1 MKRILDRKYMMFVR
15 NGEHYN
21 LFCALSKNITQEMAK
36 ELKIWDFWKTFVDA
50 LEKENEAYLN
60 SQKYANTVTVKE
72 TKKICHQRYSAL
84 SLQIRANRQ
93 SFVPEIA
100 EAAERVHFAL
110 SPYKGLTTKTHAETI
125 AMMLD
130 LTEKLLTEKYAPDV
144 ETLGLTSE
152 VVELRQSA
160 QRFQTELSTRA
171 NERLARVYRI
181 NMVRIRPVV
190 EAAFADLADLI
201 TASYL
206 TAAYMDRDAERAARV
221 EQIIDRMNAEILRT
235 IETVSRRSAKAKGK
249 TPAETPEE
257 PTLPEAPIEPGTA
270 EGNELDG

>member
-1 MKRILDRKYMMFVR
+1 MMFVR

-21 LFCALSKNITQEMAK
+21 LFYALMKNITQEMAR
-36 ELKIWDFWKTFVDA
+36 ELKIWDFWKTFADA

-72 TKKICHQRYSAL
+72 AKKVCHQRYSAL

-110 SPYKGLTTKTHAETI
+110 SPYKRLTTKNYAETI

-130 LTEKLLTEKYAPDV
+130 LTEKLLTDSYAAHL
-144 ETLGLTSE
+144 ETLGLTSQ
-152 VVELRQSA
+152 VVEMRQAA
-160 QRFQTELSTRA
+160 QQFQTEVSIRA
-171 NERLARVYRI
+171 NERLTRTYRV
-181 NMVRIRPVV
+181 NMVQIRPVV
-190 EAAFADLADLI
+190 EKSFADLADLI

-206 TAAYMDRDAERAARV
+206 TAAYMDRDAEKAARI

-235 IETVSRRSAKAKGK
+235 IETVTRRSARAKGK
-249 TPAETPEE
+249 TPEDAPEE
-257 PTLPEAPIEPGTA
+257 PIEPEETVS
-270 EGNELDG
+270 

>member
-1 MKRILDRKYMMFVR
+1 MMFVR

-21 LFCALSKNITQEMAK
+21 LFYALMKNITQEMSR
-36 ELKIWDFWKTFVDA
+36 ELKILDFWKTFADA

-72 TKKICHQRYSAL
+72 AKKVCHQRYSAL

-110 SPYKGLTTKTHAETI
+110 SPYKRLTTKNYAETI

-130 LTEKLLTEKYAPDV
+130 LTEKLQTEKYAADV
-144 ETLGLTSE
+144 EKLGLTNE

-160 QRFQTELSTRA
+160 ERFQTEVSIRA
-171 NERLARVYRI
+171 NERLTRTYRV
-181 NMVRIRPVV
+181 NMVQIRPVV
-190 EAAFADLADLI
+190 EEAFADLADLI

-206 TAAYMDRDAERAARV
+206 TAAYMDRDAEKAARI
-221 EQIIDRMNAEILRT
+221 ERIIDRMNAEILRT
-235 IETVSRRSAKAKGK
+235 IETVTRRSARAKGK
-249 TPAETPEE
+249 TAEDAPEE
-257 PTLPEAPIEPGTA
+257 PIEPEETVS
-270 EGNELDG
+270 